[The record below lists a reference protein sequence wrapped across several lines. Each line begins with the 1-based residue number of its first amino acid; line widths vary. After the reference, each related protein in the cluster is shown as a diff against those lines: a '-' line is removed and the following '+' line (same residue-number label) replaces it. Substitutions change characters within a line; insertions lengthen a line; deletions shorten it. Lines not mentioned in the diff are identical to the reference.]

1 MEITDGPVGLVVAGA
16 GARGAYEAG
25 AIAALLPVL
34 ESRGQRPRVLVGTS
48 AGSIN
53 VTLLAALADESA
65 EAAGEQLVAF
75 WEGLTTRD
83 VWRPLARSGPVT
95 VARYLAELVGLP
107 KPSLTSLLDTSPLR
121 ALAEQLAPM
130 VLRANRNVAAGLVDA
145 VGVVATDVYRGRT
158 AVFCD
163 LAPGVALPGSDE
175 GRALDY
181 IAGPIIPEHVL
192 ASSAIPLAFPAVEI
206 PHGSSG
212 ATRWYGDGGVRL
224 NAPLKPALELGAT
237 SLVVVA
243 THPADAAASDLA
255 VVPTSEPE
263 LDDHVVH
270 LLDVVLVDRMV
281 EDLRTL
287 RTVNKIVSARDGGG
301 DGTAEAAGY
310 VEVPNLF
317 VGPARREALGE
328 LAVEVFAALGA
339 KERLLPT
346 SAAAE
351 LGLLR
356 RLMASTDGPRSGDLL
371 SYLFFHPRFS
381 AAAAEHGWV
390 DARQALQEQAVVG

>member
-1 MEITDGPVGLVVAGA
+1 MQATDGPVGLVVAGA

-34 ESRGQRPRVLVGTS
+34 EERGQRPRVLVGTS

-53 VTLLAALADESA
+53 VTLLAALADEPA
-65 EAAGEQLVAF
+65 HAAGEQIVAF

-83 VWRPLARSGPVT
+83 VWRPLARSAPAT
-95 VARYLAELVGLP
+95 VVRYLAELVGLP
-107 KPSLTSLLDTSPLR
+107 RPSLTSLLDTAPLR
-121 ALAEQLAPM
+121 ATAEQLAPM
-130 VLRANRNVAAGLVDA
+130 VERANRNIEAGLVDA

-158 AVFCD
+158 AVFCG
-163 LAPGVALPGSDE
+163 LAPGVALPASDE

-181 IAGPIIPEHVL
+181 LGGPLLAEHVM
-192 ASSAIPLAFPAVEI
+192 ASSAIPLAFPAVEV
-206 PHGSSG
+206 PYGAAG

-224 NAPLKPALELGAT
+224 NAPLKPALDLGAT

-243 THPADAAASDLA
+243 THPADGTASDLTT
-255 VVPTSEPE
+255 VPATEPE

-287 RTVNKIVSARDGGG
+287 RTVNKLVRAADGGPG
-301 DGTAEAAGY
+301 DACGY

-317 VGPARREALGE
+317 VGPARREELGE
-328 LAVEVFAALGA
+328 LALDVFAGLGA
-339 KERLLPT
+339 KERLSPT

-356 RLMASTDGPRSGDLL
+356 RLLASTDGPRSGDLL
-371 SYLFFHPRFS
+371 SYLFFHPGFS
-381 AAAAEHGWV
+381 AAAAERGYV
-390 DARQALQEQAVVG
+390 DARQALQAEAPVS